1 MTGPTH
7 VGPALPA
14 DATPLYVGP
23 APPAEAKTRPE
34 TAGTAGPTPRRAAG
48 PASPTRD
55 GAIADQIGAMRAL
68 FGTPRMAQQPVLE
81 GPAGDQVIS
90 NPRIVI
96 IDDEPINVKVVQK
109 YLKLAG
115 YQQFATTT
123 DATTALDLIR
133 AEQPD
138 VVLLDVMMPGLSG
151 LEILA
156 ELRRGEQFFDLPV
169 IILTAAA
176 DRETKLNALGAG
188 ATEFLAKPVDAV
200 ELEVRLRNVLAA
212 KAHRDRIKDHAW
224 ELEREVAIRT
234 AELSQAH
241 REVILCL
248 AKVGE
253 YRDNETGNHVL
264 RVGRYAAVIARR
276 LGMNAEFVARI
287 QQAAALHD
295 IGKVGIPDAVLLKP
309 GKLDELEFER
319 MQLHCSYGR
328 NVCASASESG
338 EDKFESHA
346 AKGRAITA
354 IGSSPILSM
363 ATVIAYTHHE
373 KWEGNGYPSGLSGEQ
388 IPIEG
393 RITAVADVFDALT
406 SERPYNRAYSL
417 EDSLAIMKA
426 ERGRHFDPLV
436 LDALVAS
443 IDEIVRISCEYSD
456 RP

>member
-1 MTGPTH
+1 VMESTSME
-7 VGPALPA
+7 LPH
-14 DATPLYVGP
+14 
-23 APPAEAKTRPE
+23 
-34 TAGTAGPTPRRAAG
+34 
-48 PASPTRD
+48 D
-55 GAIADQIGAMRAL
+55 GALADRIGEMRAL
-68 FGTPRMAQQPVLE
+68 FGPPQIAQQPVLD

-96 IDDEPINVKVVQK
+96 IDDEPINIKVVQK

-123 DATTALDLIR
+123 DATMALDLIR

-138 VVLLDVMMPGLSG
+138 VVLLDVMMPGRSG

-156 ELRRGEQFFDLPV
+156 DLRRCERSFDLPV
-169 IILTAAA
+169 IILTAAS

-188 ATEFLAKPVDAV
+188 ATEFLAKPVDPV
-200 ELEVRLRNVLAA
+200 ELQVRLRNVLVA

-234 AELSQAH
+234 AELAQAH

-264 RVGRYAAVIARR
+264 RVGRYAAAIARR
-276 LGMNAEFVARI
+276 LGMTAEFVARI

-295 IGKVGIPDAVLLKP
+295 IGKVGIPDAILLKP
-309 GKLDELEFER
+309 GKLDDLEFQR

-328 NVCASASESG
+328 NVCASASEDP
-338 EDKFESHA
+338 EDKFESHTTT
-346 AKGRAITA
+346 GRLLAA

-373 KWEGNGYPSGLSGEQ
+373 KWDGSGYPAGLRGEK

-393 RITAVADVFDALT
+393 RITAAADVFDALT
-406 SERPYNRAYSL
+406 SERPYKRAIPIDQSL
-417 EDSLAIMKA
+417 EIMK
-426 ERGRHFDPLV
+426 EQRGKHFDPLV
-436 LDALVAS
+436 LDALFEVL
-443 IDEIVRISCEYSD
+443 DEIVKISYEFSD
-456 RP
+456 KS